1 MCMFMDFSKRELV
14 ETGLGGLMAIIM
26 SYLAMMGL
34 LNLIV

>member
-1 MCMFMDFSKRELV
+1 MFADFSKREFV
-14 ETGLGGLMAIIM
+14 ETGLGGLTIIIL